1 MTLLSYT
8 IEKIINFL
16 DMSEKLLIFS
26 TVPFFERNLKCL
38 KGENVYRFGRIE
50 AVKVVMA
57 LQFSTILVLFLKPIV
72 RTREKFYAFQNA
84 TFVLIFALFFQA
96 HTRQLP
102 RRCGSCGRSRKIHA
116 GHAPRHA
123 HRLTGQCVRPDH
135 RPKQLAG
142 LADTRLHVS
151 TRWTQPAR
159 ALIS

>member
-1 MTLLSYT
+1 MHF
-8 IEKIINFL
+8 K
-16 DMSEKLLIFS
+16 
-26 TVPFFERNLKCL
+26 
-38 KGENVYRFGRIE
+38 
-50 AVKVVMA
+50 
-57 LQFSTILVLFLKPIV
+57 
-72 RTREKFYAFQNA
+72 NA

>member
-1 MTLLSYT
+1 MGVEPGTSIYLQVTERSRVR
-8 IEKIINFL
+8 IPFFHVRKE
-16 DMSEKLLIFS
+16 IFS
-26 TVPFFERNLKCL
+26 LKV
-38 KGENVYRFGRIE
+38 ENVYRFGRIE

-72 RTREKFYAFQNA
+72 RREKFYAFQNA

-102 RRCGSCGRSRKIHA
+102 RRCGSRGRSRKIHA

-123 HRLTGQCVRPDH
+123 HRLTGQRVRPDH

>member
-8 IEKIINFL
+8 IGKIINFL

-72 RTREKFYAFQNA
+72 RREKFYAFQNA
-84 TFVLIFALFFQA
+84 TFVLIFALFFSGT
-96 HTRQLP
+96 HPPTTSSMRQP
-102 RRCGSCGRSRKIHA
+102 RPQPENPCGA
-116 GHAPRHA
+116 
-123 HRLTGQCVRPDH
+123 
-135 RPKQLAG
+135 RPK
-142 LADTRLHVS
+142 
-151 TRWTQPAR
+151 AR
-159 ALIS
+159 P